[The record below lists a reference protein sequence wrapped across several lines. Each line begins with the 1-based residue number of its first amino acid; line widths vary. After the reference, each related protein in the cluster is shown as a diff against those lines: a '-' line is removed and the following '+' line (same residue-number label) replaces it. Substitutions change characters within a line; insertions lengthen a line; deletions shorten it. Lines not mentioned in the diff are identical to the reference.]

1 MDTLLIIMAFLVM
14 LAGVAGSFLP
24 IIPGPLTSWA
34 GLLLLSFSS
43 SVGLSS
49 SSLIFTFVIALA
61 IYILDYII
69 PAIGTRRYGGSKY
82 GMVGTTMGLIAGIL
96 SPIPFGI
103 LIGPFVGA
111 LIGELLYQNDSRHA
125 VRAAYGSLIGFLAST
140 FIKFSVTLIYLGLFL
155 WAVF

>member
-43 SVGLSS
+43 SVDLSS
-49 SSLIFTFVIALA
+49 SSLIFTFVIALT

-69 PAIGTRRYGGSKY
+69 PAMGTRRYGGSKY
-82 GMVGTTMGLIAGIL
+82 GMVGTTMGLILGIL
-96 SPIPFGI
+96 SPVPFGI

-125 VRAAYGSLIGFLAST
+125 VRAAYGSLIGFLVST

-155 WAVF
+155 WVVF

>member
-69 PAIGTRRYGGSKY
+69 PAMGTRRYGGSKY

>member
-43 SVGLSS
+43 SVDLSS
-49 SSLIFTFVIALA
+49 SSLIFTFVIALT

-69 PAIGTRRYGGSKY
+69 PAMGTRRYGGSKY

-140 FIKFSVTLIYLGLFL
+140 FIKFSVTLIYLGIFL
-155 WAVF
+155 WVVF